1 MFAMND
7 ERYFLK
13 NEHHT
18 FEEFEFSNGSVLRD
32 VAVDYGTIGTPKYDD
47 EGNIVNAIMF
57 CHSFEGN
64 YSSIG
69 DFHQLIGRDKLLNFD
84 DYFFISI
91 TSLGFPQS
99 CAPSTTGLRYEFP
112 QYGIDDLV
120 NFKRQFMKEKFPNIK
135 KMKGILGFSFGGYE
149 ALAWA
154 AFYPDEMEFVIHFG
168 SSYKNAGYKYI
179 FAKLANNIIESSPH
193 YYSDIYD
200 ESMSNVL
207 ISISQLH
214 YLISF
219 SKNYFNKMSV
229 DEVDVTMENFVDVSL
244 FYDIYDIKFRNDFLV
259 EFNLEND
266 LENVKCKLLIVSIDN
281 NNYYSPEYDS
291 MPILDFVEGS
301 ELVVLDIGD
310 EPNELNYI
318 YRIEDEINEF
328 LKQF

>member
-1 MFAMND
+1 MNN

-13 NEHHT
+13 NEHHM
-18 FEEFEFSNGSVLRD
+18 FEEFEFSNGSVLKD
-32 VAVDYGTIGTPKYDD
+32 VDVEYGTIGTPKYDD

-64 YSSIG
+64 YSSIS
-69 DFHQLIGRDKLLNFD
+69 DFHQLIGRDKLLNYD

-99 CAPSTTGLRYEFP
+99 CSPSTTRLRYNFP
-112 QYGIDDLV
+112 EYNIDDLI

-135 KMKGILGFSFGGYE
+135 KIKGILGFSFGGYE

-154 AFYPDEMEFVIHFG
+154 AFYPDEMEFVIHFV

-219 SKNYFNKMSV
+219 SKHYFNRMTV
-229 DEVDVTMENFVDVSL
+229 DEIDLTMENFLDTAL
-244 FYDIYDIKFRNDFLV
+244 FFDIYDIKFRNDFLV
-259 EFNLEND
+259 SYNLED
-266 LENVKCKLLIVSIDN
+266 YLEKVKCKLLIVSIDN
-281 NNYYSPEYDS
+281 NNYYTPEYDS
-291 MPILDFVEGS
+291 IPIYNIVEGS
-301 ELVVLDIGD
+301 KLVILDID
-310 EPNELNYI
+310 EPNTLNYI
-318 YRIEDEINEF
+318 YQIEDEIKEF
-328 LKQF
+328 LDQF